1 MSMNKMKFAR
11 NIGLAQFLV
20 LSPFFS
26 SVSADDTE
34 IFFNIERDVS
44 APNILFILDNSGSMS
59 TNVEVLSADF
69 DPSQSYNGG
78 LNRDDVYYIDGSR
91 RYRISRS
98 ALQCQDIEGK
108 LSSIGKTSAYR
119 M

>member
-1 MSMNKMKFAR
+1 MAMNKMKFAR

-69 DPSQSYNGG
+69 DPSQSYNGDF
-78 LNRDDVYYIDGSR
+78 NRDDVYYIDGSGWKDR
-91 RYRISRS
+91 KSTR
-98 ALQCQDIEGK
+98 LN
-108 LSSIGKTSAYR
+108 SSHVK
-119 M
+119 